1 MKRFSSRAVILGVAA
16 PVGALLFAG
25 LVCALILL
33 LTDHSPAD
41 VVDQMITS
49 AQRPRTF
56 VNSLNS
62 ATTYY
67 LAAVAVAI
75 GFRMNL
81 FNIGVDG
88 QYRLA
93 AMLSAAFAGASFME
107 SLPSFLRI
115 ALTMI
120 AAMLVGAAWAGLAG
134 LLKVTRGVS
143 EVISTIMLNAV
154 ATALVSYLLNPNRL
168 AVQTAGSNNIGTS
181 PITEG
186 GQVEGIAYAG
196 SSSKLFG
203 LVFLAVAVGLV
214 YWFVLARTRFGF
226 ELKATGLSE
235 SAAVASGVAVKRM
248 VLYSMLLS
256 GAVAGLVGM
265 PQLLGSSHSYALDF
279 PAGVGFTGI
288 AVALLG
294 RNHPVGMALAA
305 VLWGLLDNS
314 SNSLD
319 VAGVPKEIVAIMQG
333 VIVLSVVVAYELVRR
348 YKVRVEQ
355 REVGRALGRTESG
368 KTEPATIGEVSA

>member
-1 MKRFSSRAVILGVAA
+1 MGRFSPRSLLLGLAAPLGALAFAVLVCAVILGVT
-16 PVGALLFAG
+16 G
-25 LVCALILL
+25 
-33 LTDHSPAD
+33 HSPLD
-41 VVDQMITS
+41 TVDAMVS
-49 AQRPRTF
+49 AAQRPRTF

-75 GFRMNL
+75 GFKMKL

-93 AMLSAAFAGASFME
+93 AMLSAALAGATFME
-107 SLPSFLRI
+107 GLPSFLRV
-115 ALTMI
+115 ALTVV
-120 AAMLVGAAWAGLAG
+120 AAMLVGAGWAGVAA

-143 EVISTIMLNAV
+143 EVISTIMLNAI
-154 ATALVSYLLNPNRL
+154 ATYLVSYLLNPARL
-168 AVQTAGSNNIGTS
+168 AEDRPGSNNVGTR
-181 PITEG
+181 PIDGG
-186 GQVEGIAYAG
+186 GQVAGLEIPG
-196 SSSKLFG
+196 SSSQLFG
-203 LVFLAVAVGLV
+203 LVFLAALVGFG

-235 SAAVASGVAVKRM
+235 SAAVASGVSVKKM
-248 VLYSMLLS
+248 VLVSMLLS

-265 PQLLGSSHSYALDF
+265 PQLLGSSYSYSLDF
-279 PAGVGFTGI
+279 PPGIGFIGI

-305 VLWGLLDNS
+305 LLWGFLDNS

-319 VAGVPKEIVAIMQG
+319 VAGVPREIVGIMQG

-348 YKVRVEQ
+348 YRVRAEQ
-355 REVGRALGRTESG
+355 RDVGTALGRT
-368 KTEPATIGEVSA
+368 KTAEEASA